1 MWEDKDRGRFVGKS
15 SNALKISLDP
25 ICLHTAQCPHCQ
37 GDSSES
43 PRAPGRVL
51 LAPQGCCFLSGNVDP
66 PRPLGVLVHVIEI
79 GGHDEVFGVVQA
91 SLVSVLLP
99 AGVIALVG
107 DVALTSTGLE
117 LPEVQPGLVV
127 LQTTSVDLNIKAFPQ
142 KEEVCLQW
150 PEPVVPAARGGSVT
164 YPHCSASSSSPAA
177 GC

>member
-66 PRPLGVLVHVIEI
+66 PRPLGVLVHVVQI

-127 LQTTSVDLNIKAFPQ
+127 LQTTSRLEYQSIPTERRGLPPMTRTRGTCSQGWLSDLST
-142 KEEVCLQW
+142 L
-150 PEPVVPAARGGSVT
+150 
-164 YPHCSASSSSPAA
+164 
-177 GC
+177 